1 MPISLLIADE
11 HEVVRVG
18 IKSMLAKSGIKVTAE
33 ATTGKEAVRL
43 TKKHGPDVALFGI
56 RMPEGDGLNTLGRIM
71 LDQPDQPAL
80 MFSSYDNPAH
90 VARAVALGA
99 NGFLHTTVTREKLV
113 EAIRTAA
120 AGQNTWTREGLWR
133 VSGALATP
141 RYSGDIEVSLTNR
154 EFEVLTHICDG
165 LTNKEIAL
173 ELEISCETVK
183 EHVQHT
189 LRGRSNA
196 GRCVGRAEG
205 FGVDSSLPA
214 QGCVF

>member
-18 IKSMLAKSGIKVTAE
+18 IKSMLAKSGIKVVAE

-43 TKKHGPDVALFGI
+43 TKKHKPDVAMLGV

-71 LDQPDQPAL
+71 LDLPEQPML
-80 MFSSYDNPAH
+80 MFSSYDNPSH

-99 NGFLHTTVTREKLV
+99 NGFLHTTVTREELV

-120 AGQNTWTREGLWR
+120 AGQNTWTREGLRR
-133 VSGALATP
+133 VSGSLATP
-141 RYSGDIEVSLTNR
+141 RRSVDIDVSLTNR
-154 EFEVLTHICDG
+154 EFDVLKHISDG
-165 LTNKEIAL
+165 LTNKEIAS
-173 ELEISCETVK
+173 ELGISYETVK

-189 LRGRSNA
+189 LRKL
-196 GRCVGRAEG
+196 
-205 FGVDSSLPA
+205 GVADRTQAAVLA
-214 QGCVF
+214 VRKGLV